1 MRGCP
6 EAAERHGAGHV
17 ARCTARGA
25 HGRPGPARHPSRQVP
40 ARRESSTRPTSAK
53 AFRPFRPNELWVADV
68 PRKAGGAPFYIH
80 IFFVWGYV
88 AFVTDVHSR
97 RFLGRQNQLPAIVHR
112 SSPGCPPDGRLAT
125 NTSGAGLSGLVH
137 HLRIRRTVQAHP
149 LRAGPIRQRC
159 CRACCRRVDSLAWA
173 PPSHTPPSACESP
186 SSTKLSGPPTPT
198 RTASINHNQPP
209 PPPDKPVCIKPG
221 FESLPCPAIAGDTPR
236 IIYGQGVRHHTH
248 SSWSNPQ
255 HLPPGD
261 R

>member
-1 MRGCP
+1 MHVMRGCP

-40 ARRESSTRPTSAK
+40 ARRKSSTRPTSAK

-125 NTSGAGLSGLVH
+125 NTSGCRSLWPGASTCGYGVPY
-137 HLRIRRTVQAHP
+137 R
-149 LRAGPIRQRC
+149 PIRYGQALSDSDAVELAAAEWIHWRGHHPATLRHRHANPHRVRNC
-159 CRACCRRVDSLAWA
+159 LGPRRQPEQPVSITT
-173 PPSHTPPSACESP
+173 SHHRHQTSPSA
-186 SSTKLSGPPTPT
+186 
-198 RTASINHNQPP
+198 
-209 PPPDKPVCIKPG
+209 
-221 FESLPCPAIAGDTPR
+221 
-236 IIYGQGVRHHTH
+236 
-248 SSWSNPQ
+248 
-255 HLPPGD
+255 
-261 R
+261 

>member
-1 MRGCP
+1 MHVMRGCP

-53 AFRPFRPNELWVADV
+53 AFRPFRPNKLWVADV

-125 NTSGAGLSGLVH
+125 NTSG
-137 HLRIRRTVQAHP
+137 
-149 LRAGPIRQRC
+149 
-159 CRACCRRVDSLAWA
+159 CRSLWPGASLAATAYHTGPSAAGRPYQTAMLSSLLPPSGFTGVGTTQPHSAIGMRIPTEYETVWA
-173 PPSHTPPSACESP
+173 PDANQNSQYQSQPATTA
-186 SSTKLSGPPTPT
+186 T
-198 RTASINHNQPP
+198 RQARLHKT
-209 PPPDKPVCIKPG
+209 
-221 FESLPCPAIAGDTPR
+221 
-236 IIYGQGVRHHTH
+236 GV
-248 SSWSNPQ
+248 
-255 HLPPGD
+255 
-261 R
+261 

>member
-1 MRGCP
+1 MHVMRGCP

-53 AFRPFRPNELWVADV
+53 AFRPFRPNKLWVADV

-125 NTSGAGLSGLVH
+125 NTSG
-137 HLRIRRTVQAHP
+137 
-149 LRAGPIRQRC
+149 
-159 CRACCRRVDSLAWA
+159 CRSLWPGASLAA
-173 PPSHTPPSACESP
+173 TAYRTGPSATGRPYQTAMLSSLLPPSGFTGVGTTQPHSAIGMRIANQNSQYQSQP
-186 SSTKLSGPPTPT
+186 ATTAT
-198 RTASINHNQPP
+198 RQARLHKT
-209 PPPDKPVCIKPG
+209 
-221 FESLPCPAIAGDTPR
+221 
-236 IIYGQGVRHHTH
+236 GV
-248 SSWSNPQ
+248 
-255 HLPPGD
+255 
-261 R
+261 